1 MEEPMYIKIHNQIK
15 RDVENHVYKVGDRI
29 PAERQL
35 AVKFGVSRMTLR
47 QAIKTLEEEGI
58 LERRLGSG
66 TYVASQ
72 KVQEKM
78 SGIMSFTEITQANG
92 QIPSSKLI
100 SYQIGK
106 PSLSEKER
114 LNLNP
119 DSEVLRMERIRFADE
134 TPICY
139 EVVTIPYHLV
149 ENLSKDDI
157 STHLYE
163 TLNKNGYRIGRV
175 TEHISAAVANENDAR
190 LLNAKKGEALI
201 TRRQVTELSNGQPF
215 EYTRA
220 RYVAE
225 RFEFT
230 FFIYYTL
237 VITRVFFTLN
247 HL

>member
-1 MEEPMYIKIHNQIK
+1 MEEPMYIKIHNKIK
-15 RDVENHVYKVGDRI
+15 RDIEKHVYKVGDRI

-47 QAIKTLEEEGI
+47 QAIKTLEDEGI

-92 QIPSSKLI
+92 QTPSSKLI
-100 SYQIGK
+100 SYQVGK

-114 LNLNP
+114 LELKS
-119 DSEVLRMERIRFADE
+119 DDEILRMERIRYADD

-139 EVVTIPYHLV
+139 EVVTIPYSLV
-149 ENLSKDDI
+149 EKASKDDI

-163 TLNKNGYRIGRV
+163 TLEKNNYQIGRV
-175 TEHISAAVANENDAR
+175 TEHISAAIANEQDAK
-190 LLNAKKGEALI
+190 LLDAKKGEALI
-201 TRRQVTELSNGQPF
+201 TRRQVTELSNGKPF

-225 RFEFT
+225 RFEFN
-230 FFIYYTL
+230 FSK
-237 VITRVFFTLN
+237 
-247 HL
+247 

>member
-190 LLNAKKGEALI
+190 LLNAKKAEALI

-230 FFIYYTL
+230 FSK
-237 VITRVFFTLN
+237 
-247 HL
+247 

>member
-1 MEEPMYIKIHNQIK
+1 MKFGGERTMEEPMYIKIHNQIK

-190 LLNAKKGEALI
+190 LLNTKKGEALI

-215 EYTRA
+215 EYTLSL
-220 RYVAE
+220 
-225 RFEFT
+225 
-230 FFIYYTL
+230 IH
-237 VITRVFFTLN
+237 I
-247 HL
+247 

>member
-1 MEEPMYIKIHNQIK
+1 MMEEPMYIRIHNQIK

-35 AVKFGVSRMTLR
+35 AVEFGVSRMTLR

-78 SGIMSFTEITQANG
+78 SGIMSFTEITKANG
-92 QIPSSKLI
+92 QKPSSKLI
-100 SYQIGK
+100 SYQVGK

-114 LNLNP
+114 LNLAS
-119 DSEVLRMERIRFADE
+119 DEDVLRMERIRYADQ

-139 EVVTIPYHLV
+139 EVVTIPYKLV
-149 ENLSKDDI
+149 ENISKEDI

-163 TLNKNGYRIGRV
+163 ALSKNNYEIGKV
-175 TEHISAAVANENDAR
+175 TEHISAAVANEQDAR
-190 LLNAKKGEALI
+190 LLNARKGEALI
-201 TRRQVTELSNGQPF
+201 TRRQVTELLNGSPF

-230 FFIYYTL
+230 FSK
-237 VITRVFFTLN
+237 
-247 HL
+247 

>member
-15 RDVENHVYKVGDRI
+15 RDIENHVYKIGDRI

-35 AVKFGVSRMTLR
+35 ASKFGVSRMTLR
-47 QAIKTLEEEGI
+47 QAIKTLEDEGI

-78 SGIMSFTEITQANG
+78 SGIMSFTEITEANG
-92 QIPSSKLI
+92 QVPSSELI
-100 SYQIGK
+100 SYQVGHA
-106 PSLSEKER
+106 SLSEKEH
-114 LNLNP
+114 LKLA
-119 DSEVLRMERIRFADE
+119 DKEKVLRMERIRYADN

-139 EVVTIPYHLV
+139 EVVTIPAKLL
-149 ENLSKDDI
+149 EDASKEEI

-163 TLNKNGYRIGRV
+163 TLEKHNYKIGRV
-175 TEHISAAVANENDAR
+175 TEHISATVASENDAR
-190 LLNAKKGEALI
+190 LLKAKKGEALI
-201 TRRQVTELSNGQPF
+201 IRRQVTELSDGKPF

-230 FFIYYTL
+230 FSK
-237 VITRVFFTLN
+237 
-247 HL
+247 

>member
-1 MEEPMYIKIHNQIK
+1 MKFGGERTMEEPMYIKIHNQIK

-29 PAERQL
+29 PAERPL

-201 TRRQVTELSNGQPF
+201 TRRQVT
-215 EYTRA
+215 
-220 RYVAE
+220 
-225 RFEFT
+225 
-230 FFIYYTL
+230 
-237 VITRVFFTLN
+237 
-247 HL
+247 

>member
-15 RDVENHVYKVGDRI
+15 RDIENHVYRVGDRI

-47 QAIKTLEEEGI
+47 QAIKTLEDEGI

-66 TYVASQ
+66 TYVANQ

-78 SGIMSFTEITQANG
+78 SGIMSFTEITKANG
-92 QIPSSKLI
+92 QVPSSKLI
-100 SYQIGK
+100 SYQIGR

-114 LNLNP
+114 LHLKQ
-119 DSEVLRMERIRFADE
+119 DVDVLRMERIRYADK
-134 TPICY
+134 TPICH
-139 EVVTIPYHLV
+139 EVVTIPYHLI
-149 ENLSKDDI
+149 EDISKEDI
-157 STHLYE
+157 STHLYDALE
-163 TLNKNGYRIGRV
+163 KNSSHIGRV
-175 TEHISAAVANENDAR
+175 TEYISAANASENDAR
-190 LLNAKKGEALI
+190 LLHAKKGEALI
-201 TRRQVTELSNGQPF
+201 TRRQVTEFSDGVPF

-230 FFIYYTL
+230 FSK
-237 VITRVFFTLN
+237 
-247 HL
+247 

>member
-1 MEEPMYIKIHNQIK
+1 MKFGGERTMEEPIYIKIHNQIK

-230 FFIYYTL
+230 FSK
-237 VITRVFFTLN
+237 
-247 HL
+247 

>member
-1 MEEPMYIKIHNQIK
+1 MEEPMYIRIHNQIK
-15 RDVENHVYKVGDRI
+15 RDIENHVYKVGDRI

-78 SGIMSFTEITQANG
+78 SGIMSFTEITKANG
-92 QIPSSKLI
+92 QVPSSKLI
-100 SYQIGK
+100 LYQISK
-106 PSLSEKER
+106 PSLSEKEK
-114 LNLNP
+114 LNLKAEA
-119 DSEVLRMERIRFADE
+119 DVLRMERIRYADNV
-134 TPICY
+134 PICH
-139 EVVTIPYHLV
+139 EVVTIPYDLV
-149 ENLSKDDI
+149 KQDSKEAI
-157 STHLYE
+157 SSHLYR
-163 TLNKNGYRIGRV
+163 TLEKNGYEIGRV
-175 TEHISAAVANENDAR
+175 TEHISAAICNENDAR
-190 LLNAKKGEALI
+190 LLKAKKGEALI
-201 TRRQVTELSNGQPF
+201 TRRQVTELSNGRPF

-230 FFIYYTL
+230 FSK
-237 VITRVFFTLN
+237 
-247 HL
+247 

>member
-1 MEEPMYIKIHNQIK
+1 MKFGGERTMEEPVYIKIHNQIK

-230 FFIYYTL
+230 FSK
-237 VITRVFFTLN
+237 
-247 HL
+247 

>member
-139 EVVTIPYHLV
+139 EVVTIQYHLV

-230 FFIYYTL
+230 FSK
-237 VITRVFFTLN
+237 
-247 HL
+247 

>member
-1 MEEPMYIKIHNQIK
+1 MGSPIYIQIHNKIK
-15 RDVENHVYKVGDRI
+15 QEIEANRWAVGDRI
-29 PAERQL
+29 PSERDL
-35 AVKFGVSRMTLR
+35 AVQFGVSRMTLR
-47 QAIKTLEEEGI
+47 QAIQTLVEEGI
-58 LERRLGSG
+58 LERHIGSG
-66 TYVASQ
+66 TYIARK

-230 FFIYYTL
+230 FSK
-237 VITRVFFTLN
+237 
-247 HL
+247 

>member
-1 MEEPMYIKIHNQIK
+1 MDEPMYIKIHNQIK
-15 RDVENHVYKVGDRI
+15 RDIEQHVYNVGDRI

-35 AVKFGVSRMTLR
+35 AIKFGVSRMTLR

-66 TYVASQ
+66 TYVSSR

-78 SGIMSFTEITQANG
+78 SGIMSFTEIMEANG
-92 QIPSSKLI
+92 QVPSSKLI
-100 SYQIGK
+100 TYKVGQ

-114 LNLNP
+114 LKLE
-119 DSEVLRMERIRFADE
+119 DGVSVLRMERIRYADDL
-134 TPICY
+134 PICY
-139 EVVTIPYHLV
+139 EVVTVPYHLV
-149 ENLSKDDI
+149 EKSTKAEI

-163 TLNKNGYRIGRV
+163 TLARNGHKIGRV
-175 TEHISAAVANENDAR
+175 TEHISASIANENDAH
-190 LLNAKKGEALI
+190 LLYIKKGEPLI
-201 TRRQVTELSNGQPF
+201 TRRQVTEFEEGQPF

-230 FFIYYTL
+230 FAK
-237 VITRVFFTLN
+237 
-247 HL
+247 

>member
-190 LLNAKKGEALI
+190 LLNAKRGEALI

-230 FFIYYTL
+230 FSK
-237 VITRVFFTLN
+237 
-247 HL
+247 

>member
-1 MEEPMYIKIHNQIK
+1 
-15 RDVENHVYKVGDRI
+15 
-29 PAERQL
+29 
-35 AVKFGVSRMTLR
+35 
-47 QAIKTLEEEGI
+47 
-58 LERRLGSG
+58 
-66 TYVASQ
+66 
-72 KVQEKM
+72 
-78 SGIMSFTEITQANG
+78 MSFTEITQANG

-230 FFIYYTL
+230 FSK
-237 VITRVFFTLN
+237 
-247 HL
+247 

>member
-1 MEEPMYIKIHNQIK
+1 MEEPMYIRIHNQIK
-15 RDVENHVYKVGDRI
+15 RDIENHVYKVGDRI

-35 AVKFGVSRMTLR
+35 ATKFGVSRMTLR
-47 QAIKTLEEEGI
+47 QAIKTLEDEGI

-78 SGIMSFTEITQANG
+78 SGIMSFTEITEANG
-92 QIPSSKLI
+92 QTPSSKLI

-114 LNLNP
+114 LGINA
-119 DSEVLRMERIRFADE
+119 DDEVLRMERIRFADD
-134 TPICY
+134 TPICH
-139 EVVTIPYHLV
+139 EVVTIPYSLV
-149 ENLSKDDI
+149 KNISKEDI
-157 STHLYE
+157 SSHLYE
-163 TLNKNGYRIGRV
+163 ALAKNGYQIGRV
-175 TEHISAAVANENDAR
+175 TEHISAAVCSENDAR
-190 LLNAKKGEALI
+190 LLKAKKGEALI
-201 TRRQVTELSNGQPF
+201 TRRQVTELTNEKPF

-230 FFIYYTL
+230 FSK
-237 VITRVFFTLN
+237 
-247 HL
+247 

>member
-230 FFIYYTL
+230 FSK
-237 VITRVFFTLN
+237 
-247 HL
+247 